1 MQLLRSHDLDQ
12 LSRLEG
18 VKWSVTLSLLAQ
30 LRCNQNDMLDYW
42 GWARFYNQGWSYAIF
57 LQVGDKS
64 LKSFEEWEI
73 NKFNFRSFSTI
84 SRHLEGNLHMITFDY
99 RTALDL

>member
-1 MQLLRSHDLDQ
+1 MQPLRSHDLDQ

-42 GWARFYNQGWSYAIF
+42 GWARFYNQG
-57 LQVGDKS
+57 
-64 LKSFEEWEI
+64 
-73 NKFNFRSFSTI
+73 
-84 SRHLEGNLHMITFDY
+84 
-99 RTALDL
+99 